1 MTSFPLYDNL
11 IKDIEC
17 SNVGPLNKTEKE
29 KLMSDIK
36 LLDNNGHELIYT
48 LIKVHHIENDEQ
60 DYKLP
65 YGMKSLKL
73 GLRTDINQLPYSLQ
87 HIINNF
93 VKLHLETQ

>member
-11 IKDIEC
+11 IKDIEP
-17 SNVGPLNKTEKE
+17 NVEPLNKAKKE
-29 KLMSDIK
+29 KLISDIK

-73 GLRTDINQLPYSLQ
+73 GLRTDINQLPYTLQ